1 MATSQFLADR
11 AGELIAGGWLELLQ
25 REKGTNLFTLWP
37 AQRCVLSL
45 TSPTGTLMLFP
56 AQGCYRKS
64 GNSKG
69 ETRVQNRPKQSKARS
84 PSCCVWRMLT
94 PSAMGRVSLR
104 DRRFSAR
111 PARLRID
118 WTPQFFRMQH
128 SCSKL
133 PSLPCC

>member
-64 GNSKG
+64 GNNKG
-69 ETRVQNRPKQSKARS
+69 EPAPRIDQSSQK
-84 PSCCVWRMLT
+84 P
-94 PSAMGRVSLR
+94 
-104 DRRFSAR
+104 DRRVVV
-111 PARLRID
+111 
-118 WTPQFFRMQH
+118 
-128 SCSKL
+128 CGV
-133 PSLPCC
+133 C